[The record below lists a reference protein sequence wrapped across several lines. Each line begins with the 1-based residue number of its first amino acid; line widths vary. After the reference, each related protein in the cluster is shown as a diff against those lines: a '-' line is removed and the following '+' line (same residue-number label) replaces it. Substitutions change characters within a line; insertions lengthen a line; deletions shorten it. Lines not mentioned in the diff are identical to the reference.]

1 MIRLRKLARA
11 ASVLTT
17 PLAPEDILA
26 LFDPVFSARQLRG
39 VVTKVVPET
48 PDSATIHFRPGR
60 GWKAHKAG
68 QWARIGV
75 ELDGVRHWRSYS
87 LSAPAGEDPAIT
99 VSDMGAVS
107 GVLVR
112 DTRPG
117 DVLFLAPP
125 QGDFVLPEHPRP
137 LLMLTA
143 GSGIT
148 PVMSMVRTLVPH
160 RPDADVVLIHS
171 ARRPEDSIF
180 REELSELADQFPNFR
195 VTHWFTGERGR
206 MDFGSAAGLDSLCP
220 DWRRRA
226 AYACGPEGFL
236 DDAEALWAAEAAAH
250 PKDSRSARSEGATG
264 PFAADPVNLIIECFN
279 TSLLAGEGHDGGL
292 VTFEASDREVEADGD
307 TPLLDVGEDAGILM
321 PSGCR
326 MGICH
331 SCLLPLRAGQ
341 VRDLRTGEVHG
352 DPGQLIQTCVS
363 AAAGPV
369 NLDI

>member
-11 ASVLTT
+11 ASLLTT

-26 LFDPVFSARQLRG
+26 LFNPVYSARQLRG
-39 VVTKVVPET
+39 VVTRVVPET
-48 PDSATIHFRPGR
+48 ADSATIFFRPGR
-60 GWKAHKAG
+60 GWQAHLAG

-87 LSAPAGEDPAIT
+87 LSAPAGQDPAIT
-99 VSDMGAVS
+99 VTDMGAVS
-107 GVLVR
+107 GTLVR
-112 DTRPG
+112 STKPG

-148 PVMSMVRTLVPH
+148 PVMSMIRTLVPH
-160 RPDADVVLIHS
+160 RPDADVVLVHT
-171 ARRPEDSIF
+171 ARTPADAIF
-180 REELSELADQFPNFR
+180 REELAELADQFPNFR
-195 VTHWFTGERGR
+195 VIHWFTGERGR
-206 MDFGSAAGLDSLCP
+206 LDFTSADELDGLCP
-220 DWRRRA
+220 DWRQRA
-226 AYACGPEGFL
+226 AYACGPRGSSTTPKPFGKRRPPGRLPE
-236 DDAEALWAAEAAAH
+236 DA
-250 PKDSRSARSEGATG
+250 PYAT
-264 PFAADPVNLIIECFN
+264 LTIERFS
-279 TSLLAGEGHDGGL
+279 TSLAGGEGHDGGL

-331 SCLLPLRAGQ
+331 SCLIPLRAGQ
-341 VRDLRTGEVHG
+341 VRDLRTDEVHG
-352 DPGQLIQTCVS
+352 EPGQLIQTCVS

-369 NLDI
+369 NLDL

>member
-1 MIRLRKLARA
+1 MIRLRQLAQA

-26 LFDPVFSARQLRG
+26 LFNPVYSARQLRG
-39 VVTKVVPET
+39 VVTRVVQET
-48 PDSATIHFRPGR
+48 AQSATIFFRPGR
-60 GWKAHKAG
+60 GWHSHLAG

-87 LSAPAGEDPAIT
+87 LSAPAGKDPAIT
-99 VSDMGAVS
+99 VTDVGAVS
-107 GVLVR
+107 GTLVR
-112 DTRPG
+112 TTKPG

-137 LLMLTA
+137 LLMVTA

-148 PVMSMVRTLVPH
+148 PVMSMIRTLVPR
-160 RPDADVVLIHS
+160 RPDADVVLVHS
-171 ARRPEDSIF
+171 ARTPGDSLF
-180 REELSELADQFPNFR
+180 REELAELADQFPNFR
-195 VTHWFTGERGR
+195 LAHWFTGEQGR
-206 MDFGSAAGLDSLCP
+206 MDLTNTDQLDEICP
-220 DWRRRA
+220 DWKERA
-226 AYACGPEGFL
+226 AYACGPDSFL
-236 DDAEALWAAEAAAH
+236 DDAEALWKRAALTTAAPGNDVAV
-250 PKDSRSARSEGATG
+250 AGAPG
-264 PFAADPVNLIIECFN
+264 NLMIERFN
-279 TSLLAGEGHDGGL
+279 TTFEGGVGHDGGL

-307 TPLLDVGEDAGILM
+307 TPILDVGEDAGVLM

-331 SCLLPLRAGQ
+331 SCLTPLLSGQ

-352 DPGQLIQTCVS
+352 EPGQLIQTCVS

-369 NLDI
+369 NLEI